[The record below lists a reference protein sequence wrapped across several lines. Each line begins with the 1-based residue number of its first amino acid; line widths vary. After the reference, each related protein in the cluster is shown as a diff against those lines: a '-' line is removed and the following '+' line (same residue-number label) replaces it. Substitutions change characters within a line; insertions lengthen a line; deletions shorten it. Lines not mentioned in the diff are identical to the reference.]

1 MQGGMNPYLHNV
13 RTANTGKEATITVQG
28 EGVVKAKPNV
38 VILTIGIRTDHKNV
52 KQAQEENA
60 VQSKQLLDALKQ
72 LGIAEKYR
80 NHFIY
85 DYASIRIYK

>member
-1 MQGGMNPYLHNV
+1 MQGGMNSYLHNV
-13 RTANTGKEATITVQG
+13 RTANTGKERCK
-28 EGVVKAKPNV
+28 VKALERKPNV

>member
-28 EGVVKAKPNV
+28 EGVIKAKPNV
-38 VILTIGIRTDHKNV
+38 VVLTIGIRTDNKDV

-60 VQSKQLLDALKQ
+60 IQSKQLLAALKQ
-72 LGIAEKYR
+72 IGIADKDIET
-80 NHFIY
+80 
-85 DYASIRIYK
+85 

>member
-1 MQGGMNPYLHNV
+1 MNPYLHNV

-38 VILTIGIRTDHKNV
+38 VILTLGIRTDDKNV

-60 VQSKQLLDALKQ
+60 VQSNNCWMHLNSLVLPIK
-72 LGIAEKYR
+72 I
-80 NHFIY
+80 
-85 DYASIRIYK
+85 